1 MTNAQ
6 AAECCPSDGLRCLE
20 SNHRQIQQQQQQQL
34 QPTPPN
40 QIVYINHQYYRYT
53 RSLILINESTK
64 LTTRIPLSLML
75 RLELLLLLLAV
86 SWTATVISFVPTLT
100 TVNNHHSQQRLKK
113 EAPILPTKL
122 LTSSKLETT
131 TTSAST
137 DNSASVSATTT
148 TATTIGNWEE
158 IHGNYLLR
166 PQPDEGPPRAL
177 LHFLG
182 GAIVGKSPHIAYR
195 YVLERLAAKGYVVV
209 ATPYDLSFDYLTT
222 CDDIIARFERIAT
235 PLARTYGA
243 LPVIGIGHSCGSL
256 LQVLI
261 TSLFPDTP
269 RAANALISYNNKPVS
284 EAVPFFDEFFA
295 PFFTYVAARNETSRS
310 SGSEMIR
317 TGLDLA
323 SFAVQGEL
331 PSDEL
336 LTKAAKL
343 LLVPTPFSPL
353 IQNNPIV
360 LPLVLR
366 NSYQVLSSPATTAI
380 ANSGLVPILNEAIR
394 TLQQIPLLID
404 EVGDGAKDFIPPS
417 AQVKA
422 AARRSYRARRTLIIQ
437 YQDDPLDESL
447 IVEELLQTAGQII
460 QMKRPMIP
468 IDIQLKT
475 MTGNHATPCIAPP
488 LDIAQQVETLL
499 GADAAQDVLLY
510 APADQTVQELIR
522 WLDEANL

>member
-1 MTNAQ
+1 MIMAINNT
-6 AAECCPSDGLRCLE
+6 AECVSIDFTCTSTCHQQRGL
-20 SNHRQIQQQQQQQL
+20 QQL
-34 QPTPPN
+34 QQLPLLPPQQ
-40 QIVYINHQYYRYT
+40 QIQTVYKKCKFYNRSTIIRLSSTT
-53 RSLILINESTK
+53 RIVQQLLILIIVCWTVN
-64 LTTRIPLSLML
+64 
-75 RLELLLLLLAV
+75 V
-86 SWTATVISFVPTLT
+86 SSFVPTT
-100 TVNNHHSQQRLKK
+100 HHSKPNPQRKSDYK
-113 EAPILPTKL
+113 TTIPIPLIVTHKS
-122 LTSSKLETT
+122 LTSTNTEVPLSSSSSSSESITSST
-131 TTSAST
+131 TTS
-137 DNSASVSATTT
+137 
-148 TATTIGNWEE
+148 IGDWEE

-166 PQPDEGPPRAL
+166 PKLDEGPPRAL

-195 YVLERLAAKGYVVV
+195 YMLERLASKGYVVV
-209 ATPYDLSFDYLTT
+209 ATPYNLSFDYLLT

-310 SGSEMIR
+310 SGSDIIR
-317 TGLDLA
+317 VGLDLA
-323 SFAVQGEL
+323 SYAVKGEL
-331 PSDEL
+331 PTDDL
-336 LTKAAKL
+336 LTKAGKL
-343 LLVPTPFSPL
+343 LLVPTPLSPL

-360 LPLVLR
+360 LPVVLR
-366 NSYQVLSSPATTAI
+366 NSYKVLSSPATTAI
-380 ANSGLVPILNEAIR
+380 ANSGLVPIMTEVIQ

-404 EVGDGAKDFIPPS
+404 EVADGAKDFIPPS

-437 YQDDPLDESL
+437 YQDDPIDESL
-447 IVEELLQTAGQII
+447 VVEELLQTAGQII

-468 IDIQLKT
+468 IDVQLKT
-475 MTGNHATPCIAPP
+475 ISGNHATPCIAPP
-488 LDIAQQVETLL
+488 LDIALQVETLL
-499 GADAAQDVLLY
+499 GTDAAKDVLFY
-510 APADQTVQELIR
+510 AQADQTVEELIQ

>member
-1 MTNAQ
+1 MINTQ
-6 AAECCPSDGLRCLE
+6 AAECSPNDGTRRLK
-20 SNHRQIQQQQQQQL
+20 SNHRLIQQQQL
-34 QPTPPN
+34 QQTPPN
-40 QIVYINHQYYRYT
+40 QIVNKNHKYYT
-53 RSLILINESTK
+53 RSLILSNESTK
-64 LTTRIPLSLML
+64 VIRRIPLSSML
-75 RLELLLLLLAV
+75 RLELLLLLLAA
-86 SWTATVISFVPTLT
+86 SWTATVISFVPTST
-100 TVNNHHSQQRLKK
+100 TVTNHHPKQRLKMVT
-113 EAPILPTKL
+113 PTLATKF
-122 LTSSKLETT
+122 LTATKLETT
-131 TTSAST
+131 TTSSSSDGST
-137 DNSASVSATTT
+137 SATTT
-148 TATTIGNWEE
+148 ATATTTTTIGNWEE

-166 PQPDEGPPRAL
+166 PKLDEGPPRAL

-195 YVLERLAAKGYVVV
+195 YMLERLAAKGYVVV
-209 ATPYDLSFDYLTT
+209 TTPYDLSFDYLTT

-261 TSLFPDTP
+261 TSFFPDTP

-310 SGSEMIR
+310 SGSEIIR

-323 SFAVQGEL
+323 SFAVKGEL
-331 PSDEL
+331 PPDDL
-336 LTKAAKL
+336 LTKAGKL

-360 LPLVLR
+360 LPMVLR
-366 NSYQVLSSPATTAI
+366 NSYKVLSSPATTAI

-394 TLQQIPLLID
+394 TLQQIPSLID

-437 YQDDPLDESL
+437 YQDDPIDESL

-475 MTGNHATPCIAPP
+475 ITGNHATPCIAPP
-488 LDIAQQVETLL
+488 LDIALQVETLL
-499 GADAAQDVLLY
+499 GADAAKDVLLY
-510 APADQTVQELIR
+510 APADQTVEELIR